1 MALFLTTFAVR
12 SAYSHGSTPEAGGEA
27 SAHKI
32 SNVNF
37 VNEGESRAI
46 RCTTDGVNVDMTANS
61 IEELYQV
68 AFLEECDLLLGKNHL
83 LKRSI
88 LLLKAWWLYETRAF
102 SGASMLAS
110 ISEFALSTML
120 LSVVNKHH
128 KRLHH
133 PLQILS
139 MFFSVYSKLSWE
151 ANGITVRGVVDI
163 DKAGN
168 ILGETKD
175 GDSEDFLI
183 PEDMISRYQQRC
195 GQSRINASQRTA
207 STASVH
213 HSVDGNG
220 PQHSPSRVGQRG
232 GEGER

>member
-1 MALFLTTFAVR
+1 MRVNEVLCKT
-12 SAYSHGSTPEAGGEA
+12 SNSMPETGE
-27 SAHKI
+27 SSSHKI

-37 VNEGESRAI
+37 VNEGETRAI

-68 AFLEECDLLLGKNHL
+68 AFLEECDKLLGKNHL
-83 LKRSI
+83 FKRSI

-120 LSVVNKHH
+120 LAVVNKHH
-128 KRLHH
+128 KRFHH

-139 MFFSVYSKLSWE
+139 MFFSVYSKLNWE
-151 ANGITVRGVVDI
+151 TSGITVRGVVDI

-168 ILGETKD
+168 ILGETTEGTS
-175 GDSEDFLI
+175 GDYLI
-183 PEDMISRYQQRC
+183 PEETIARYQQRC

-207 STASVH
+207 STASMH
-213 HSVDGNG
+213 HSVDGG
-220 PQHSPSRVGQRG
+220 GISSPSTPSRIGDG
-232 GEGER
+232 AEGKR